1 MDAFGYSRFL
11 TEYARRDPEWAL
23 SVEKGLIAATPASE
37 QIRLEWQSLSGI
49 TETASFDRVA
59 RQLRMRQQAGV
70 YWRVLSGAE
79 TLTQTMTTVT
89 AMAESA
95 LQASLDHHFRSQIEL
110 WGAPSDARLAVI
122 GMGKLGGQELNV
134 SSDIDIFCVYGS
146 DGETA
151 GPRTRD
157 HADFFTRVIQGMA
170 KSLDQQT
177 ADGFVFRV
185 DQRLRPW
192 GSAGRLVLPV
202 SAVTDY
208 YEQHGREW
216 ERFAL
221 LKARTVA
228 GDCAL
233 GDALLADLT
242 PFMYRKYLDFGVFE
256 SIRDLKQKIAAE
268 VRRQGKADNV
278 KLGEGGIREAEFIV
292 QALQLL
298 RGGRLP
304 DLRTPSILTAIE
316 ALIRHDM
323 MPADVAQQLR
333 GDYCWLRHVEHVIQ
347 AESDQQTQALPSD
360 PARRQ
365 ALALMLGLKGV
376 SEFEALLHTTMQRIR
391 HEFTAFLGEPET
403 ESMTAQPVTETVA
416 SRLRAYLD
424 EPQCER
430 LEPVAR
436 GRLVRVISALGPLLS
451 RYDSA
456 CTERMLEFLDTCL
469 RRSAYLALLV
479 EEPAVL
485 QRMVDLIAQSPWIAK
500 RLTEMPILLDELLGL
515 RVDQVLLDR
524 QALGRELQSRLA
536 RLDPEDAEAL
546 IETLVQFARGQAFRV
561 AVFEVTEDIPV
572 MRVSDQLTWI
582 AEAVIAEVLSF
593 AYRDVEAR
601 HGRPVGAEHDLGV
614 AVLGYGKLGGI
625 EMSYGSDL
633 DLVFVHSIDAHADT
647 LGPQPIEGGVFVQR
661 VVRRVIALL
670 ETQTRFG
677 KLFEIDIRLRPSG
690 RSGLMVIGFDA
701 FAKYLDEEAWT
712 WELQAFVRARPVAGD
727 SALNA
732 RLATLRQTVLT
743 TPKSLFQLRDD
754 VVAMREKMRAHLA
767 NSDSSQGFNLKHDT
781 GGIVDIEF
789 MVQYQ
794 ILAHAPQHPELAI
807 YTDNIRQLEGLVATG
822 CVLEADA
829 RWLSNAYL
837 RYRRSQHHALL
848 AEQTADIQGADF
860 SVERVQVQALWAAW
874 MIDH

>member
-1 MDAFGYSRFL
+1 MDALDYSHFL
-11 TEYARRDPEWAL
+11 AETCRRDPEWASAL
-23 SVEKGLIAATPASE
+23 RAGRVDVTPSAE
-37 QIRLEWQSLSGI
+37 AVRADWNCLCDI
-49 TETASFDRVA
+49 TETAMFDRAA

-70 YWRVLSGAE
+70 YWRLLQGLEPDTA
-79 TLTQTMTTVT
+79 TMATMTV
-89 AMAESA
+89 MAE
-95 LQASLDHHFRSQIEL
+95 ASLEASLTHHFRSQVAL
-110 WGAPSDARLAVI
+110 WGAPSDPRIAII
-122 GMGKLGGQELNV
+122 GMGKLGGRELNV

-146 DGETA
+146 DGDTQ
-151 GPRTRD
+151 GPRVRD
-157 HADFFTRVIQGMA
+157 NADFFTRVIQGMA

-202 SAVTDY
+202 SAVTAY

-221 LKARTVA
+221 VKARTVA
-228 GDCAL
+228 GDLSL
-233 GDALLADLT
+233 GESLLAELT

-268 VRRQGKADNV
+268 VRRQGKTDNV

-298 RGGRLP
+298 RGGQLP
-304 DLRTPSILTAIE
+304 DLRTPSMLAAID
-316 ALIRHDM
+316 ALIRHEL
-323 MPADVAQQLR
+323 MPASVARQLR
-333 GDYCWLRHVEHVIQ
+333 ADYGWLRHVEHVIQ
-347 AESDQQTQALPSD
+347 AESDQQTQAV
-360 PARRQ
+360 PAEPERRLV
-365 ALALMLGLKGV
+365 LAQMLGF
-376 SEFEALLHTTMQRIR
+376 SEVEAFETTLQQTMQRIR
-391 HEFTAFLGEPET
+391 HEFTQFLGEPET
-403 ESMTAQPVTETVA
+403 SPTASNPISEAVIQ
-416 SRLRAYLD
+416 RLEAYLL

-430 LEPVAR
+430 LEAVAR
-436 GRLVRVISALGPLLS
+436 SRLVRVIGLLGPLLS
-451 RYDSA
+451 RYEA
-456 CTERMLEFLDTCL
+456 PCTDRMLAFLTTCL
-469 RRSAYLALLV
+469 RRSAYLALLA
-479 EEPAVL
+479 EEPTVL

-536 RLDPEDAEAL
+536 RLDPDDAEAL

-561 AVFEVTEDIPV
+561 AVFEVTEDIPL

-582 AEAVIAEVLSF
+582 AEAVIAEVLAF
-593 AYRDVEAR
+593 AYRDVEAK
-601 HGRPVGAEHDLGV
+601 HGRPVGAEQDSGI

-633 DLVFVHSIDAHADT
+633 DLVFVHAIDAQAET
-647 LGPQPIEGGVFVQR
+647 SGASPIEGGVFVQR

-690 RSGLMVIGFDA
+690 RSGLMVIGLDA

-727 SALNA
+727 AALSDQLVA
-732 RLATLRQTVLT
+732 LRRSVLVTPRPLA
-743 TPKSLFQLRDD
+743 QLRDE
-754 VVAMREKMRAHLA
+754 VVAMREKMRTHLA
-767 NSDSSQGFNLKHDT
+767 TPTGSDAVNLKHDA

-794 ILAHAPQHPELAI
+794 ILAHASQYPELAT
-807 YTDNIRQLEGLVATG
+807 YTDNIRQLEGLVTTG
-822 CVLEADA
+822 CVQEADA
-829 RWLSNAYL
+829 RLLSDAYV

-848 AEQTADIQGADF
+848 AEQTARQDHSFA
-860 SVERVQVQALWAAW
+860 VERAQVQALWATW
-874 MIDH
+874 MINH

>member
-1 MDAFGYSRFL
+1 MDALDYSRFL
-11 TEYARRDPEWAL
+11 IEHCRRDPEWA
-23 SVEKGLIAATPASE
+23 AALQEGSIDVTPSPDAV
-37 QIRLEWQSLSGI
+37 RAEWESLAQ
-49 TETASFDRVA
+49 TAETTVFDQAA
-59 RQLRMRQQAGV
+59 RKLRMRQQAGV
-70 YWRVLSGAE
+70 YWRLLRGIDALSA
-79 TLTQTMTTVT
+79 TMTTVT
-89 AMAESA
+89 IMAEAA
-95 LQASLDHHFRSQIEL
+95 LSASLAHHFQAQVAL
-110 WGAPSDARLAVI
+110 WGAPSDARIAII
-122 GMGKLGGQELNV
+122 GMGKLGGRELNV
-134 SSDIDIFCVYGS
+134 SSDIDIFCVYGD

-151 GPRTRD
+151 GPRVRD

-202 SAVTDY
+202 SAVTAY

-221 LKARTVA
+221 VKARTVA
-228 GDCAL
+228 GDRAL
-233 GDALLADLT
+233 GESLLAELT

-268 VRRQGKADNV
+268 VRRQGKTDNV

-298 RGGRLP
+298 RGGQLP
-304 DLRTPSILTAIE
+304 DLRTPSMLDAIT
-316 ALIRHDM
+316 ALIRHEL
-323 MPADVAQQLR
+323 MPAPVAEQLR
-333 GDYCWLRHVEHVIQ
+333 ADYCWLRHVEHVIQ
-347 AESDQQTQALPSD
+347 AESDQQTQAVPVD
-360 PARRQ
+360 PARRL
-365 ALALMLGLKGV
+365 ALAQMLGFGTLE
-376 SEFEALLHTTMQRIR
+376 SFEATLHQTMQRIR
-391 HEFTAFLGEPET
+391 HEFMQFLGEPET
-403 ESMTAQPVTETVA
+403 SPTASEVISDTVA
-416 SRLRAYLD
+416 LRLEAYLL

-436 GRLVRVISALGPLLS
+436 SRLVRVVGLLGPLLS
-451 RYDSA
+451 QYDA
-456 CTERMLEFLDTCL
+456 PCTERMLAFLTTCL
-469 RRSAYLALLV
+469 RRSAYLALLA
-479 EEPAVL
+479 EEPTVL
-485 QRMVDLIAQSPWIAK
+485 KRMVDLIAQSPWIAN

-524 QALGRELQSRLA
+524 DALGRELQSRLA
-536 RLDPEDAEAL
+536 RLEPSDAEAL

-561 AVFEVTEDIPV
+561 AVFEVTEEIPL

-582 AEAVIAEVLSF
+582 AEAVIAEVLAF
-593 AYRDVEAR
+593 AYRDVEAK
-601 HGRPVGAEHDLGV
+601 HGRPVGAEHDSGI

-633 DLVFVHSIDAHADT
+633 DLVFVHAIDAQAET
-647 LGPQPIEGGVFVQR
+647 LGPSPIEGGVFVQR

-727 SALNA
+727 AKLSEQLTAL
-732 RLATLRQTVLT
+732 RRSVLVTPRPLA
-743 TPKSLFQLRDD
+743 QLRDE

-767 NSDSSQGFNLKHDT
+767 TPQGKAGVSLKHDP

-794 ILAHAPQHPELAI
+794 ILAHAPKHPELAT
-807 YTDNIRQLEGLVATG
+807 YTDNIRQLEGLVTTG
-822 CVLEADA
+822 CVPEVDA
-829 RWLSNAYL
+829 RLLSDAYV

-848 AEQTADIQGADF
+848 AEQTAERQDEPFA
-860 SVERVQVQALWAAW
+860 VERAQVQTLWTAW